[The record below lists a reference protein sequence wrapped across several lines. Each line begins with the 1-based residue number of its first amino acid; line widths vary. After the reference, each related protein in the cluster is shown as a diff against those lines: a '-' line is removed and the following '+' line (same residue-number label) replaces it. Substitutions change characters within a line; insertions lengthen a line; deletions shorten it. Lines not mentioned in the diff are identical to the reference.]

1 MSSTPTRIFG
11 TDGVR
16 GVANEQLTP
25 ELAFAIGRAGAS
37 VLSKSSDRHR
47 PIVVGR
53 DTRLSGTML
62 EGAIVAGI
70 TSVGRD
76 AVSVG
81 IVPTPAVATIVVRT
95 GAAAG
100 VMISAS
106 HNPIA
111 DNGIKFFGPDG
122 FKLSDAIEDEIEA
135 SIGHADLPRPTGS
148 EIGVASLAQNLGK
161 HYYEELYA
169 GAADLTGV
177 TVVVDGAFGAA
188 YAYAP
193 YALRKLGATVH
204 ELHCEADGSRI
215 NVQCGATD
223 LRPLQ
228 ARVRELI
235 AAGEKR
241 VVGVA
246 FDGDADRALF
256 VDEEGHA
263 LSGDHVMLVLARDL
277 HARGELRGNALVA
290 TVMSN
295 IGLEKAL
302 ASSGIALLR
311 APVGDRYVLEQMRE
325 GGYVLG
331 GEQSGHI
338 INLLN
343 NTTGDGPMTA
353 VALFSTMVRSGK
365 TLHEL
370 AADLTVYPQ
379 VLVNVRTPRKDVL
392 QSPEIRSAVEEAER
406 NLTGN
411 GRLLIRPSGTEPL
424 IRVMVEGDNQQRIE
438 ALANDLAERIRQ
450 AATVS

>member
-1 MSSTPTRIFG
+1 VSRLFG

-16 GVANEQLTP
+16 GVANAELTP
-25 ELAFAIGRAGAS
+25 ELAFAIGRAGAI
-37 VLSKSSDRHR
+37 VLARSSDRHR

-62 EGAIVAGI
+62 EAAIVAGI
-70 TSVGRD
+70 TSAGRD
-76 AVSVG
+76 VVSVG
-81 IVPTPAVATIVVRT
+81 IVPTPAVATITVRT

-122 FKLSDAIEDEIEA
+122 FKLSDAIEDEIESLVDA
-135 SIGHADLPRPTGS
+135 KDVPRPTGTDV
-148 EIGVASLAQNLGK
+148 GVAGVSQNLGK

-169 GAADLTGV
+169 GAEDLGSLTI
-177 TVVVDGAFGAA
+177 VVDGAFGAA

-204 ELHCEADGSRI
+204 EINCENDGARI

-228 ARVRELI
+228 TRVGELI
-235 AAGEKR
+235 AAGER
-241 VVGVA
+241 NVVGVA

-256 VDEEGHA
+256 VDETGTA
-263 LSGDHVMLVLARDL
+263 LSGDHIMLILARDMQ
-277 HARGELRGNALVA
+277 ARGQLAGDTVVA

-302 ASSGIALLR
+302 ATDGIALLR
-311 APVGDRYVLEQMRE
+311 APVGDRYVLERMRD

-338 INLLN
+338 INLHA

-353 VALFSTMVRSGK
+353 IALFSTLVRRGK
-365 TLHEL
+365 PLHEL
-370 AADLTVYPQ
+370 ANDLTIYPQ
-379 VLVNVRTPRKDVL
+379 VLINVRTADKGVL
-392 QSPEIRSAVEEAER
+392 QQAGVRRAIEEAEQI
-406 NLTGN
+406 LTGN

-424 IRVMVEGDNQQRIE
+424 IRVMVEGTDQQRIE
-438 ALANDLAERIRQ
+438 ALARRLADLIRQ
-450 AATVS
+450 ATTVS

>member
-1 MSSTPTRIFG
+1 M
-11 TDGVR
+11 
-16 GVANEQLTP
+16 
-25 ELAFAIGRAGAS
+25 LA
-37 VLSKSSDRHR
+37 KTSDRHR
-47 PIVVGR
+47 PIIVGR

-62 EGAIVAGI
+62 EAAIIAGI

-76 AVSVG
+76 AVSLG
-81 IVPTPAVATIVVRT
+81 IVPTPAVATVTVRT

-122 FKLSDAIEDEIEA
+122 FKLSDAIEDEIESLLGSDA
-135 SIGHADLPRPTGS
+135 FPQPTGAD
-148 EIGVASLAQNLGK
+148 IGVASLAQNLGK
-161 HYYEELYA
+161 HYYDELYSR
-169 GAADLTGV
+169 AADLNGL

-188 YAYAP
+188 YQYAP
-193 YALRKLGATVH
+193 YAFGKLGADVH
-204 ELHCEADGSRI
+204 EINCENDGARI

-228 ARVRELI
+228 SRVRELI
-235 AAGEKR
+235 AQGKQN
-241 VVGVA
+241 VIGVA
-246 FDGDADRALF
+246 FDGDADRAMF
-256 VDEEGHA
+256 VDETGAA
-263 LSGDHVMLVLARDL
+263 LNGDHIMLVLGRDL
-277 HARGELRGNALVA
+277 HARGELPGNAVVA

-302 ASSGIALLR
+302 ARDGIGLLR
-311 APVGDRYVLEQMRE
+311 APVGDRYVLERMRE
-325 GGYVLG
+325 GGYMLG

-338 INLLN
+338 INLYN

-353 VALFSTMVRSGK
+353 VSVLSTVARTGK

-370 AADLTVYPQ
+370 AGDLTIYPQ
-379 VLVNVRTPRKDVL
+379 ILVNVRTARKEVL
-392 QSPEIRSAVEEAER
+392 QSPEIQRLVEEAEK
-406 NLTGN
+406 NLTGS

-424 IRVMVEGDNQQRIE
+424 IRVMVEGDDQQRIE

-450 AATVS
+450 AASVT

>member
-1 MSSTPTRIFG
+1 MARIFG

-16 GVANEQLTP
+16 GVANTELTP
-25 ELAFAIGRAGAS
+25 QLAFAIGRAGAH
-37 VLSKSSDRHR
+37 VLARSSDRHR

-62 EGAIVAGI
+62 ESAIVSGI

-76 AVSVG
+76 VVSVG
-81 IVPTPAVATIVVRT
+81 IVPTPAVATITVRT

-135 SIGHADLPRPTGS
+135 LLGSSDFPQPTGAD
-148 EIGVASLAQNLGK
+148 IGVASVALNLGK
-161 HYYEELYA
+161 HYYDELYA
-169 GAADLTGV
+169 RAADLSGL

-188 YAYAP
+188 YQYAP

-204 ELHCEADGSRI
+204 ELNCQADGARI

-228 ARVRELI
+228 ARVHELI
-235 AAGEKR
+235 AAGEQR

-256 VDEEGHA
+256 VDETGA
-263 LSGDHVMLVLARDL
+263 TLSGDHIMLVLARDL
-277 HARGELRGNALVA
+277 QARGELAGDTVVA

-302 ASSGIALLR
+302 SAHGISLLR
-311 APVGDRYVLEQMRE
+311 APVGDRYVLERMRE
-325 GGYVLG
+325 GRYVLG

-338 INLLN
+338 INLHN

-353 VALFSTMVRSGK
+353 IAVLNTIARSGK

-370 AADLTVYPQ
+370 ASEMTIYPQ
-379 VLVNVRTPRKDVL
+379 ILLNVQTSFKQVLDDPQVRA
-392 QSPEIRSAVEEAER
+392 AVEQAER
-406 NLTGN
+406 NLTGT

-438 ALANDLAERIRQ
+438 ALAHELAERIRQ
-450 AATVS
+450 AASVY